1 LKYSL
6 IKVYINYI
14 LQIFYC
20 IKRIVGQVIFG
31 DWVDGRFDF
40 ELVWLEGMRNN
51 QKLMF
56 LLYNFVRAGARGW
69 KDA

>member
-14 LQIFYC
+14 LQNFYC
-20 IKRIVGQVIFG
+20 IKKIVVEEVIFG

-40 ELVWLEGMRNN
+40 ELVWLEG
-51 QKLMF
+51 
-56 LLYNFVRAGARGW
+56 GT
-69 KDA
+69 